1 MIYDIKAS
9 CGCFVGTARDNNEDN
24 FLFSGKHLDKEN
36 MGIKTPIEYEGK
48 SDENIIFSVF
58 DGLGGHACGEEAS
71 LCAAKTFLREEEQL
85 RTVVMSG
92 KEFYAKAVYS
102 ANEEI
107 CLSSRKNGMKGMGST
122 VASVKFFQDE
132 VYACNV
138 GDSKIFRMRDFQ
150 MVQISEDHTDEKIL
164 RSIGSTKK
172 PSLMQYLGI
181 PAEEMTIE
189 PFVTKG
195 ELRKGDIYIVCSDGV
210 TGVLASEEIYEFAK
224 SSESLSEA
232 VKNILNEIK
241 IRNGEDN
248 ATVIIAKV
256 Q

>member
-1 MIYDIKAS
+1 MIYEIKAA
-9 CGCFVGTARDNNEDN
+9 CGCFIGTARDNNEDN
-24 FLFSGKHLDKEN
+24 FLFGGKHLDKEN
-36 MGIKTPIEYEGK
+36 VGVKTPVEFEGK
-48 SDENIIFSVF
+48 SNENIVFSVF

-71 LCAAKTFLREEEQL
+71 FCAAKAFLREEEEL

-92 KEFYAKAVYS
+92 KEFYAKAVYK

-107 CLSSRKNGMKGMGST
+107 CLSAKQSGMKGMGST
-122 VASVKFFQDE
+122 VASVSFFQDE

-150 MVQISEDHTDEKIL
+150 MAQISEDHTDEKIL
-164 RSIGSTKK
+164 RAIGSTKK

-189 PFVTKG
+189 PFITKG
-195 ELRKGDIYIVCSDGV
+195 ELQKDDIYIVCSDGI
-210 TGVLASEEIYEFAK
+210 TDVLASNEIYDFTKNSA
-224 SSESLSEA
+224 SLSNA
-232 VKNILNEIK
+232 VKNILNEVNV
-241 IRNGEDN
+241 RNGADN
-248 ATVIIAKV
+248 ATIIIAKV